1 MLLKLGYGISKEGC
15 ESTGPAL
22 LLLADGVSFLLL
34 ADEITKLGRP

>member
-15 ESTGPAL
+15 GCDPG